1 MIMYLHGSLMDWI
14 RHECAHTKRPAF
26 ERCSSATGVT
36 LIMEIRKPSVLVIK
50 SILTSLII
58 GSLLIASSAL
68 LVRSTPPTQLEKVLE
83 AGELRVLSSN
93 GPTTYYEGS
102 NGLTGFEYSLV
113 KGFADSLG
121 LKLVIEDESDL
132 DKMLNSV
139 AGREVHLAAAGLT
152 VLENSNSEVAFATPF
167 MQVTQQLVYNSRR
180 PLPVSIKDLN
190 NKEVLVIANSS
201 HTARI
206 KALQAKFPE
215 LQWREVI
222 NAEMIDLL
230 EMIHKGEADYAIVDS
245 TAYDLNRYSY
255 PRAKLAFDV
264 SDPQPV
270 AWAFPAQRD
279 TSLFD
284 AAQKYL
290 GKIKADGSLAK
301 VTDEFFDRHIIE
313 VTTGE
318 AMAFSYRLEQRLPQ
332 WIDDMKASAAEFN
345 LDWQMLAAI
354 SYQESHWM
362 ADARSFTGVR
372 GLMMLTKNTAKA
384 MGIQDREDPKQ
395 SIYGGAKYLSIVLER
410 LPARIQ
416 GEDRLNMALAA
427 YNQGLGHLE
436 DARVL
441 TERMGGDPTK
451 WEDVRKYM
459 PLLAKQQ
466 YYSRAKHGYMRG
478 WEPVKFVDNVRN
490 YHKIIAWHQQQEEF
504 RIATASTGN
513 RLSANTHQV
522 NAESGATSDNNN
534 PEATSTTL

>member
-1 MIMYLHGSLMDWI
+1 
-14 RHECAHTKRPAF
+14 
-26 ERCSSATGVT
+26 
-36 LIMEIRKPSVLVIK
+36 MEIRKPSVLVIK

-58 GSLLIASSAL
+58 GSLLIASSVL

-121 LKLVIEDESDL
+121 LKLVIEDEPDL

-139 AGREVHLAAAGLT
+139 AEREVHFAAAGLT
-152 VLENSNSEVAFATPF
+152 ALESRANKVTFATSF
-167 MQVTQQLVYNSRR
+167 MQVTQQLVYNSR
-180 PLPVSIKDLN
+180 LPQPASIADLKG
-190 NKEVLVIANSS
+190 KEVLVVANSS
-201 HTARI
+201 HAERF
-206 KALQAKFPE
+206 KALQAEFPG
-215 LQWREVI
+215 LQWRAVI

-230 EMIHKGEADYAIVDS
+230 EMVNKGEADYAVIDS
-245 TAYDLNRYSY
+245 SAYDLNRYSY
-255 PRAKLAFDV
+255 PKAQLAFDV
-264 SDPQPV
+264 SDPQPL
-270 AWAFPAQRD
+270 AWAFPTQRD

-284 AAQKYL
+284 AAQQYL
-290 GKIKADGSLAK
+290 SSIKANGSLAK
-301 VTDEFFDRHIIE
+301 VTEEFFDRHIEE

-318 AMAFSYRLEQRLPQ
+318 AMAFTYRLEQRLPQ
-332 WIDDMKASAAEFN
+332 WIDDMKAAAEEFD

-354 SYQESHWM
+354 SYQESHWK
-362 ADARSFTGVR
+362 ADARSHTGVR

-395 SIYGGAKYLSIVLER
+395 SIRGGAKYLSIVLER
-410 LPARIQ
+410 LPKRIQ

-427 YNQGLGHLE
+427 YNQGLGHVE

-451 WEDVRKYM
+451 WEDVRKHM

-478 WEPVKFVDNVRN
+478 WEPVGFVDNVRN

-504 RIATASTGN
+504 RIATTNTGS
-513 RLSANTHQV
+513 RLSANKADSEQA
-522 NAESGATSDNNN
+522 NAADRDNLERASGTVSV
-534 PEATSTTL
+534 L

>member
-1 MIMYLHGSLMDWI
+1 
-14 RHECAHTKRPAF
+14 
-26 ERCSSATGVT
+26 
-36 LIMEIRKPSVLVIK
+36 MEIRKPSVLVIK

>member
-1 MIMYLHGSLMDWI
+1 
-14 RHECAHTKRPAF
+14 
-26 ERCSSATGVT
+26 
-36 LIMEIRKPSVLVIK
+36 MEIRKPSVLVIK

-58 GSLLIASSAL
+58 SSLLVASSVL
-68 LVRSTPPTQLEKVLE
+68 LVRSTPPTQLEQVLE

-139 AGREVHLAAAGLT
+139 AGRQVHFAAAGLT
-152 VLENSNSEVAFATPF
+152 ALESRANKVTFAAPF
-167 MQVTQQLVYNSRR
+167 MQVTQQLVYNSR
-180 PLPVSIKDLN
+180 LPQPASVADLN
-190 NKEVLVIANSS
+190 GKEVLVVANSS
-201 HTARI
+201 HAERF
-206 KALQAKFPE
+206 KALQAEFPE
-215 LQWREVI
+215 LQWRAVI

-230 EMIHKGEADYAIVDS
+230 EMINKGEADYAVIDS
-245 TAYDLNRYSY
+245 SAYDLNRYSY
-255 PRAKLAFDV
+255 PKAQLAFDV
-264 SDPQPV
+264 SDPQPL
-270 AWAFPAQRD
+270 AWAFPTQRD

-284 AAQKYL
+284 AAQQYL
-290 GKIKADGSLAK
+290 NSIKADGTLAK
-301 VTDEFFDRHIIE
+301 VTEEFFDRHIEE

-318 AMAFSYRLEQRLPQ
+318 AMAFTYRLEQRLPQ
-332 WIDDMKASAAEFN
+332 WIDDMKAAAAEFG

-354 SYQESHWM
+354 SYQESHWK
-362 ADARSFTGVR
+362 ADARSHTGVR

-395 SIYGGAKYLSIVLER
+395 SIRGGAKYLSIVLER
-410 LPARIQ
+410 LPKRIQ

-427 YNQGLGHLE
+427 YNQGLGHVE

-478 WEPVKFVDNVRN
+478 WEPVGFVDNVRN

-504 RIATASTGN
+504 RIATTNTGN
-513 RLSANTHQV
+513 RLSANTRQV
-522 NAESGATSDNNN
+522 DSEQANTDSEKLEHASGAVSV
-534 PEATSTTL
+534 L

>member
-1 MIMYLHGSLMDWI
+1 
-14 RHECAHTKRPAF
+14 
-26 ERCSSATGVT
+26 
-36 LIMEIRKPSVLVIK
+36 MEIRKPSVLVIK

-58 GSLLIASSAL
+58 GSLLIASSVL
-68 LVRSTPPTQLEKVLE
+68 LVRSTPPTQLEQVLE
-83 AGELRVLSSN
+83 AGELRVVSSN

-139 AGREVHLAAAGLT
+139 AGRQVHFAAAGLT
-152 VLENSNSEVAFATPF
+152 ALESRANKVTFAAPF
-167 MQVTQQLVYNSRR
+167 MQVTQQLVYNSR
-180 PLPVSIKDLN
+180 LPQPASVADLN
-190 NKEVLVIANSS
+190 GKEVLVVANSS
-201 HTARI
+201 HAERF
-206 KALQAKFPE
+206 KALQAEFPE
-215 LQWREVI
+215 LQWRAVI

-230 EMIHKGEADYAIVDS
+230 EMINKGDADYAVIDS
-245 TAYDLNRYSY
+245 SAYDLNRYSY
-255 PRAKLAFDV
+255 PKAQLAFDV
-264 SDPQPV
+264 SDPQPL
-270 AWAFPAQRD
+270 AWAFPTQRD

-290 GKIKADGSLAK
+290 GSIKADGTLAK
-301 VTDEFFDRHIIE
+301 VTEEFFDRHIEE

-318 AMAFSYRLEQRLPQ
+318 AMAFTYRLEQRLPQ
-332 WIDDMKASAAEFN
+332 WIDDMKAAAEEFN

-362 ADARSFTGVR
+362 ADARSHTGVR

-384 MGIQDREDPKQ
+384 MGIKDREDPKQ
-395 SIYGGAKYLSIVLER
+395 SIRGGAKYLSIVLER
-410 LPARIQ
+410 LPKRIQ

-459 PLLAKQQ
+459 PLLSKHQ

-478 WEPVKFVDNVRN
+478 WEPVGFVDNVRN

-504 RIATASTGN
+504 RIATTNTGN
-513 RLSANTHQV
+513 RLSANTRQAD
-522 NAESGATSDNNN
+522 AEQTNTDSDNMENT
-534 PEATSTTL
+534 PGTLSVL

>member
-1 MIMYLHGSLMDWI
+1 
-14 RHECAHTKRPAF
+14 
-26 ERCSSATGVT
+26 
-36 LIMEIRKPSVLVIK
+36 MEIRKPSVLVIK
-50 SILTSLII
+50 SILMSLIV

-132 DKMLNSV
+132 DKMLSSV
-139 AGREVHLAAAGLT
+139 SRRDVHLAAAGLT
-152 VLENSNSEVAFATPF
+152 ALENRNSNVTFATPF

-180 PLPVSIKDLN
+180 PQPVSIKDLN

-230 EMIHKGEADYAIVDS
+230 EMINKGEADYAVVDS

-270 AWAFPAQRD
+270 AWAFPTQRD

-301 VTDEFFDRHIIE
+301 VTDEFFDRYIEE

-318 AMAFSYRLEQRLPQ
+318 AMAFTYRLEQRLPQ
-332 WIDDMKASAAEFN
+332 WLDDMKASAAEFN

-410 LPARIQ
+410 LPKRIQ

-451 WEDVRKYM
+451 WEDVRKFM

-490 YHKIIAWHQQQEEF
+490 YHKIIVWHQQQEEF

-513 RLSANTHQV
+513 RLSANTRQV
-522 NAESGATSDNNN
+522 DAENSATTDNGNS
-534 PEATSTTL
+534 EASSTTLSVL

>member
-1 MIMYLHGSLMDWI
+1 
-14 RHECAHTKRPAF
+14 
-26 ERCSSATGVT
+26 
-36 LIMEIRKPSVLVIK
+36 MEIRKPSVLVIK

-58 GSLLIASSAL
+58 GLLLIASSAL
-68 LVRSTPPTQLEKVLE
+68 LVRSTTPTQLEKVLE
-83 AGELRVLSSN
+83 AGELRVVSSN

-132 DKMLNSV
+132 DKMLGSV
-139 AGREVHLAAAGLT
+139 AGQEVHLAAAGLT
-152 VLENSNSEVAFATPF
+152 ALENRNSNVTFATPF

-180 PLPVSIKDLN
+180 PLPASIKDLN

-230 EMIHKGEADYAIVDS
+230 EMINKGEADYAVVDS

-284 AAQKYL
+284 AAQRYL

-301 VTDEFFDRHIIE
+301 VTNEFFERHIEE

-318 AMAFSYRLEQRLPQ
+318 AMAFTYRLEQRLPQ
-332 WIDDMKASAAEFN
+332 WIDDMKAAAAEFD
-345 LDWQMLAAI
+345 LDWQMLAAV
-354 SYQESHWM
+354 SYQESHWI
-362 ADARSFTGVR
+362 ADAVSYTGVR

-384 MGIQDREDPKQ
+384 MGIHDREDPKQ
-395 SIYGGAKYLSIVLER
+395 SIYGGAKYLSIVLQR
-410 LPARIQ
+410 LPARVQ

-504 RIATASTGN
+504 RIATTGTGN

-522 NAESGATSDNNN
+522 EAENNATSNNGN
-534 PEATSTTL
+534 SETAVPTLSVL

>member
-1 MIMYLHGSLMDWI
+1 
-14 RHECAHTKRPAF
+14 
-26 ERCSSATGVT
+26 
-36 LIMEIRKPSVLVIK
+36 MEIRKPLALVIK

-58 GSLLIASSAL
+58 GSLLVASSAL

-83 AGELRVLSSN
+83 AGELRVVSSN

-121 LKLVIEDESDL
+121 LKLVIQDEPDL
-132 DKMLNSV
+132 DKMLNSI
-139 AGREVHLAAAGLT
+139 AGREAHLAAAGLT
-152 VLENSNSEVAFATPF
+152 PLESRNDGVTFATPF

-180 PLPVSIKDLN
+180 PQPASIKDLH
-190 NKEVLVIANSS
+190 NKEVLIIANSS
-201 HTARI
+201 HAVRI
-206 KALQAKFPE
+206 KTLQAEFPE

-230 EMIHKGEADYAIVDS
+230 EMINKGEADYAVIDS
-245 TAYDLNRYSY
+245 SAYDLNRYSY
-255 PRAKLAFDV
+255 PKAKLAFDV
-264 SDPQPV
+264 SDPQPL

-284 AAQKYL
+284 AAQQYL
-290 GKIKADGSLAK
+290 GSIKADGTLAK
-301 VTDEFFDRHIIE
+301 VTDEFFDRHIEE

-318 AMAFSYRLEQRLPQ
+318 AMAFTYRLEQRLPQ
-332 WIDDMKASAAEFN
+332 WIDHMKAAAEEFN

-354 SYQESHWM
+354 SYQESHWI
-362 ADARSFTGVR
+362 ADAVSHTGVR

-384 MGIQDREDPKQ
+384 MGVQDREDPKQ

-410 LPARIQ
+410 LPKRIQ

-427 YNQGLGHLE
+427 YNQGLGHVE

-478 WEPVKFVDNVRN
+478 WEPVGFVDNVRN

-504 RIATASTGN
+504 RIATTSTGN
-513 RLSANTHQV
+513 RLSANLRRVDEEKT
-522 NAESGATSDNNN
+522 SATGDDN
-534 PEATSTTL
+534 PEPTSTTLSVL

>member
-1 MIMYLHGSLMDWI
+1 
-14 RHECAHTKRPAF
+14 
-26 ERCSSATGVT
+26 
-36 LIMEIRKPSVLVIK
+36 MEIRKPSVLVIK

-58 GSLLIASSAL
+58 GSLLIASSIL

-113 KGFADSLG
+113 KGFADSLD
-121 LKLVIEDESDL
+121 LKLVIEDEPDL

-139 AGREVHLAAAGLT
+139 AEREVHFAAAGLT
-152 VLENSNSEVAFATPF
+152 ALESRASKVTFATSF
-167 MQVTQQLVYNSRR
+167 MQVTQQLVYNSR
-180 PLPVSIKDLN
+180 LPQPASIADLKG
-190 NKEVLVIANSS
+190 KEVLVVANSS
-201 HTARI
+201 HAERF
-206 KALQAKFPE
+206 KALQAEFPG
-215 LQWREVI
+215 LQWRAVI

-230 EMIHKGEADYAIVDS
+230 EMVNKGEADYAVIDS
-245 TAYDLNRYSY
+245 SAYDLNRYSY
-255 PRAKLAFDV
+255 PKAQLAFDV
-264 SDPQPV
+264 SDPQLL
-270 AWAFPAQRD
+270 AWAFPTQRD

-284 AAQKYL
+284 AAQQYL
-290 GKIKADGSLAK
+290 GSIKANGSLAK
-301 VTDEFFDRHIIE
+301 VTEEFFDRHIEE

-318 AMAFSYRLEQRLPQ
+318 AMAFTYRLEQRLPQ
-332 WIDDMKASAAEFN
+332 WIDDMKAAAEEFD

-354 SYQESHWM
+354 SYQESHWK
-362 ADARSFTGVR
+362 ADARSHTGVR

-395 SIYGGAKYLSIVLER
+395 SIRGGAKYLSIVLER
-410 LPARIQ
+410 LPKRIQ

-427 YNQGLGHLE
+427 YNQGLGHVE

-451 WEDVRKYM
+451 WEDVRKHM

-478 WEPVKFVDNVRN
+478 WEPVGFVDNVRN

-504 RIATASTGN
+504 RIATTNTGS
-513 RLSANTHQV
+513 RLSANTRQTNV
-522 NAESGATSDNNN
+522 DSTNTNDSDKL
-534 PEATSTTL
+534 EDIAKISVL

>member
-1 MIMYLHGSLMDWI
+1 
-14 RHECAHTKRPAF
+14 
-26 ERCSSATGVT
+26 
-36 LIMEIRKPSVLVIK
+36 MEIRKPSVLVIK
-50 SILTSLII
+50 SILTSFIV

-68 LVRSTPPTQLEKVLE
+68 LVRSTLPTQLEKVLE
-83 AGELRVLSSN
+83 AGELHVLSSN

-102 NGLTGFEYSLV
+102 DGLTGFEYSLV

-121 LKLVIEDESDL
+121 LKLVIKDESDL
-132 DKMLNSV
+132 DQMLNSV
-139 AGREVHLAAAGLT
+139 AEGTVHLAAAGLT
-152 VLENSNSEVAFATPF
+152 ELENRNDKVAFATPF

-180 PLPVSIKDLN
+180 PQPASIKDLRS
-190 NKEVLVIANSS
+190 KEVLVIASSS
-201 HTARI
+201 HTART
-206 KALQAKFPE
+206 KALQAKFPD

-230 EMIHKGEADYAIVDS
+230 EMIHKGEADYAIIDS

-301 VTDEFFDRHIIE
+301 VTDEFFDRHIKE

-332 WIDDMKASAAEFN
+332 WIDDMKAAAAEFG
-345 LDWQMLAAI
+345 LDWQLLAAI

-362 ADARSFTGVR
+362 ADAVSYTGVR

-410 LPARIQ
+410 LPKRIQ
-416 GEDRLNMALAA
+416 GEDRLSMALAA

-451 WEDVRKYM
+451 WADVRKYM

-490 YHKIIAWHQQQEEF
+490 YHKIIVWHQQQEEF
-504 RIATASTGN
+504 RIATTNTGN
-513 RLSANTHQV
+513 RLSANTHQTEV
-522 NAESGATSDNNN
+522 ENSAIAEKGSL
-534 PEATSTTL
+534 EATTTGSSIL

>member
-1 MIMYLHGSLMDWI
+1 
-14 RHECAHTKRPAF
+14 
-26 ERCSSATGVT
+26 
-36 LIMEIRKPSVLVIK
+36 MEIRKPSVLVIK

-83 AGELRVLSSN
+83 AGELRVVSSN

-121 LKLVIEDESDL
+121 LKLIIEDEPDL
-132 DKMLNSV
+132 DKVLNSV
-139 AGREVHLAAAGLT
+139 AEKKVDLAAAGLT
-152 VLENSNSEVAFATPF
+152 ALESRNTHVTFAAPF
-167 MQVTQQLVYNSRR
+167 MQVTQQLVYSSRR
-180 PLPVSIKDLN
+180 PQPASIKDLH
-190 NKEVLVIANSS
+190 NKEVLVIASSS
-201 HTARI
+201 HTERF
-206 KALQAKFPE
+206 KALQAEFPE
-215 LQWREVI
+215 LQWRAVI

-230 EMIHKGEADYAIVDS
+230 EMINKGEADYAVIDS
-245 TAYDLNRYSY
+245 SAYDLNRYSY
-255 PRAKLAFDV
+255 PKAKLAFDV
-264 SDPQPV
+264 SDPQPL
-270 AWAFPAQRD
+270 AWAFPTQRD

-284 AAQKYL
+284 AAQHYL
-290 GKIKADGSLAK
+290 NSIKLDGSLAK
-301 VTDEFFDRHIIE
+301 VTDEFFDRHIEE

-318 AMAFSYRLEQRLPQ
+318 AMAFTYRLEQRLPQ
-332 WIDDMKASAAEFN
+332 WLDDMKAAAAEFD

-354 SYQESHWM
+354 SYQESHWI
-362 ADARSFTGVR
+362 ADAVSHTGVR

-384 MGIQDREDPKQ
+384 MGVQDREDPKQ
-395 SIYGGAKYLSIVLER
+395 SIYGGAKYFSIVLQR
-410 LPARIQ
+410 LPKRIQ

-459 PLLAKQQ
+459 PLLSKQQ
-466 YYSRAKHGYMRG
+466 YYSDAKHGYMRG
-478 WEPVKFVDNVRN
+478 WEPVGFVDNVRN

-504 RIATASTGN
+504 RIATTSTGN
-513 RLSANTHQV
+513 RLSANLRKVDEENTK
-522 NAESGATSDNNN
+522 ATGDDNLET
-534 PEATSTTL
+534 PATTLSVL